1 MFIHRQTKART
12 RFEHSARTVA
22 RQVVRG
28 GRGVPILR
36 LWFWRNPY
44 CYRPC
49 TMLKMSPKGGEYI
62 GLQKYFE
69 ARGTNFDI
77 KYGANKAWYVFIAA
91 VRWRPAPT

>member
-1 MFIHRQTKART
+1 
-12 RFEHSARTVA
+12 
-22 RQVVRG
+22 
-28 GRGVPILR
+28 
-36 LWFWRNPY
+36 
-44 CYRPC
+44 
-49 TMLKMSPKGGEYI
+49 MLKMSPKGGEYI